1 MSTLKTN
8 NIQHVDRSDPSIV
21 INTDGSVNIAGTMT
35 YEDVTSVDAV
45 GIITGREIIN
55 AQKQVHVGTGVSVK
69 AGGLNVTAGISTFG
83 QGLIMTSGIGTFLAG
98 TSIDVR
104 GNFVSNAGV
113 STFTSDVSI
122 ADKIVHSGDTD
133 TAIRFP
139 SADTLTVETG
149 GSERFR
155 VASDGDVIIGGSS
168 DAGYPNYADNLTI
181 HGTGNEGITIRTGTT
196 HQGAI
201 YFSDA
206 TGSGTGTYEGSL
218 IYDHNS
224 NYMTLA
230 TNHVERMRID
240 SSGRLIVGA
249 TSSNNVGGF
258 GGAALQ
264 VEGLTAS
271 TSAFSIIRHSADTVG
286 SSILMGKSRGTSDGA
301 TTVVQDGDVVARIIA
316 YGADGTD
323 TESSLGAIQFDVDGT
338 PGGND
343 MPGRIVFSTTPDG
356 SATYSEAVRITNGG
370 QVRIGN
376 GTNLALWGQTNRVQV
391 AGNDWNTAG
400 VSIACMGTG
409 GSANLVMGN
418 SRGSTPG
425 TALQS
430 GDRLG
435 YISFVGDDGTDM
447 HTVGAAIVAETDG
460 NSSSNSVPG
469 DLQFYTGGNSNERMR
484 ITSSGSL
491 NIGNASGY
499 TKLIDISK
507 ASATDT
513 EVQIRPNDGNA
524 GEARL
529 FMGGGGVN
537 QNKCAI
543 IYDPAGGYC
552 RGDLH
557 ICMENSA
564 DTTDVDS
571 TDKKLSVAPTGDV
584 TIQDGNLKIGT
595 SGHGIDF
602 SPNTSDSVGVSAEL
616 LDDYEEGT
624 WTPAY
629 GSSSVPTSTYA
640 TTGGRYTKVGRLV
653 TVTGRIQMTNSTTNS
668 GALTIG
674 GFPFSASNHNFPGGL
689 TFTYTDNWYGGSS
702 GDTAQ
707 VTFLMVANTQYGYFY
722 NGDGNTIGASSTYDN
737 ARRTLHFFGNYETD
751 S

>member
-8 NIQHVDRSDPSIV
+8 NIQHVDRSDPSII

-35 YEDVTSVDAV
+35 YEDVTNVDSV

-149 GSERFR
+149 GSEAMR
-155 VASDGDVIIGGSS
+155 VDSSGRVLIGTTTEGEAS
-168 DAGYPNYADNLTI
+168 ADNLTVAGSG
-181 HGTGNEGITIRTGTT
+181 HEGITIRSGTS
-196 HQGAI
+196 HFGSLF
-201 YFSDA
+201 FSD
-206 TGSGTGTYEGSL
+206 GISGDNEYKGAVEYN
-218 IYDHNS
+218 HNGD
-224 NYMTLA
+224 YLYLRTAAL
-230 TNHVERMRID
+230 ERLRID

-301 TTVVQDGDVVARIIA
+301 TTAVQSGDVVARIIA

-370 QVRIGN
+370 QTRLGLN

-409 GSANLVMGN
+409 GSANLVFGN

-447 HTVGAAIVAETDG
+447 ATVGAAIVVVTDG

-469 DLQFYTGGNSNERMR
+469 AIQFYSGGNSNERMR

-529 FMGGGGVN
+529 FIGGGGNN

-543 IYDPAGGYC
+543 IFDPAGGYC
-552 RGDLH
+552 RGNLH
-557 ICMENSA
+557 FCMENTA
-564 DTTDVDS
+564 DTSDVDS
-571 TDKKLSVAPTGDV
+571 TDKKLSLGAEDV
-584 TIQDGNLKIGT
+584 TIHSGNLVFGT
-595 SGHGIDF
+595 SGKGIDF
-602 SPNTSDSVGVSAEL
+602 GITTDATGNSSEL
-616 LDDYEEGT
+616 FHDYEEGT
-624 WTPAY
+624 WTVTSPA
-629 GSSSVPTSTYA
+629 GNIASQVSA
-640 TTGGRYTKVGRLV
+640 RYTKIGRMVHYAFYINMGSMTSTSSFQIGGLPF
-653 TVTGRIQMTNSTTNS
+653 TTAAASQYYYGTGRIQNATFVTLQIDANSNTGMVYTSGGTTLKYN
-668 GALTIG
+668 T
-674 GFPFSASNHNFPGGL
+674 ASNNYVL
-689 TFTYTDNWYGGSS
+689 LS
-702 GDTAQ
+702 G
-707 VTFLMVANTQYGYFY
+707 V
-722 NGDGNTIGASSTYDN
+722 
-737 ARRTLHFFGNYETD
+737 YEAT
-751 S
+751 

>member
-8 NIQHVDRSDPSIV
+8 NIQHVDRSDPSIL
-21 INTDGSVNIAGTMT
+21 INTDGSVSIAGTMT
-35 YEDVTSVDAV
+35 YEDVTSVDSV

-139 SADTLTVETG
+139 SADTVTVETG

-301 TTVVQDGDVVARIIA
+301 TTVVQSGDVVARIIA

-356 SATYSEAVRITNGG
+356 SSTYSEAARITNGG

-376 GTNLALWGQTNRVQV
+376 ANNLALWGQNNRLQV
-391 AGNDWNTAG
+391 AGIDWPTSGITIAKMANSTA
-400 VSIACMGTG
+400 TP
-409 GSANLVMGN
+409 NLVMGS

-425 TALQS
+425 TAIS
-430 GDRLG
+430 NGDRLG
-435 YISFVGDDGTDM
+435 YIAFVGDDGTDM
-447 HTVGAAIVAETDG
+447 NTVGAAIVAGTDAAP
-460 NSSSNSVPG
+460 SSNSIPG
-469 DLQFYTGGNSNERMR
+469 VIQFYTGGNSDERMR

-529 FMGGGGVN
+529 FIGGGGTN

-584 TIQDGNLKIGT
+584 TIHDGNLKIGT

-602 SPNTSDSVGVSAEL
+602 SATSNASGMSSEL
-616 LDDYEEGT
+616 FDDYEEGT
-624 WTPAY
+624 WTVTSP
-629 GSSSVPTSTYA
+629 GTISSQISA
-640 TTGGRYTKVGRLV
+640 RYTKIGRMVHYAFYINMGSMTSTASFAIGGLPF
-653 TVTGRIQMTNSTTNS
+653 TTGNASQYYYGTGRIQNATFVTLQIDANSNTGLIYVSGGTT
-668 GALTIG
+668 LK
-674 GFPFSASNHNFPGGL
+674 
-689 TFTYTDNWYGGSS
+689 Y
-702 GDTAQ
+702 
-707 VTFLMVANTQYGYFY
+707 NT
-722 NGDGNTIGASSTYDN
+722 ASS
-737 ARRTLHFFGNYETD
+737 NYVLLSGVYEAT
-751 S
+751 